1 MRRKFLHFLLFLII
15 LHSSWAYNIFSH
27 VDPKPYSRKGA
38 VGASAAP
45 TISEIT
51 PGSCTLDVTWSCSSC
66 PSTFDGFNIYWQQ
79 TGKESQSEKVSYQT
93 NQYNIHGL
101 ISSQSYTVWVAS
113 IIDDAETNSDQ
124 EHESTEKGVPY
135 DVSGIQT
142 DTVSD
147 SVINV
152 SWQKT
157 SNPCPIKG
165 YEVSWNGIAKF
176 DDGLTPNGRR
186 ETDENTTSIEIDNLV
201 PYTTYNFYVSE
212 ITTDGT
218 IGNFS
223 ESSTVDT
230 DEGAASA
237 PDPVTS
243 EALGPY
249 SAQIHWTLPDAA
261 NGVITGYHISCQILP
276 NEHDDCDVEV
286 GDDVFS
292 YEVTTLL
299 DCGEYTFSVQAIN
312 AGGLGEAGTHSS
324 TTDAGKPG
332 DITGFSYANI
342 TSDSIFLIWD
352 NLTTNCPVTKYDLHV
367 EGKVL
372 WNEKTEKFDKDIPE
386 EDQYFLLE
394 NLTPYTSYNISIRA
408 TTKGGPTNY
417 VSQVV
422 ETLEG
427 VAAAPVDL
435 TASTIDDTSISLS
448 WSESP
453 AINGLLQ
460 GYHITCKKSL
470 TDLTNDCDEY
480 TGDLTYDVTGLDGC
494 SDFNFNVAAVNRN
507 GDGEGAT
514 AKSSTDNQTP
524 GDMGDVTTTEAN
536 STNITVT
543 VEPPETTCEV
553 LHYDVEGTG
562 VAQWNEN
569 LTIPYKGTLVKSGV
583 GNTYIIPD
591 VNPYTAYTFN
601 ISATTAGGTTNGVP
615 YEETTAEGVPSEPAN
630 FRATVLDSRRVRLTW
645 DEPEFQNGDRLEDY
659 YLSYE
664 LLGMESEEIDLGKI
678 VKTYTLGD
686 DDSETLLPC
695 QTYNIRLR
703 ASNENGI
710 GSAASLRAK
719 LDAEEPNPVARLRC
733 NPVDSHSAELTWKVE
748 PTTCRIKYYTISLN
762 GNIEW
767 SNTSITV
774 VNETNIPPNGGSL
787 TLTDLIAD
795 TIYDITLQ
803 PGNDA
808 GLGEAQSCQQF
819 VTDLDVPEKPEDL
832 KVTDSSKSKLEIN
845 WLAPKMR
852 NGVLTS
858 FKITW
863 GENGQAFVDAVND
876 ISNVYSYSIEDLD
889 DDKIYEIKVSA
900 GNSKGYG
907 NEATANGETE
917 KSHLGA
923 ILGTVIPV
931 IVIIIAVALGV
942 WYNKSHKKKKKNTS
956 NSDD

>member
-1 MRRKFLHFLLFLII
+1 MKRNFLHLVSVLSLFQIYFALDRVNAIE
-15 LHSSWAYNIFSH
+15 SH
-27 VDPKPYSRKGA
+27 KNDANNA
-38 VGASAAP
+38 VQDSAAP
-45 TISEIT
+45 TINDIT

-66 PSTFDGFNIYWQQ
+66 PSTFDSFNVYWQQ

-93 NQYNIHGL
+93 NECTIDGL

-113 IIDDAETNSDQ
+113 IIDDEETNSDQ
-124 EHESTEKGVPY
+124 EQKSTGKGVPY

-142 DTVSD
+142 DTVSG

-176 DDGLTPNGRR
+176 DGDLKPNGHL
-186 ETDENTTSIEIDNLV
+186 ETDENTTSIEVDNLV

-212 ITTDGT
+212 ITTDGI

-237 PDPVTS
+237 PYPVTS
-243 EALGPY
+243 VALGPY
-249 SAQIHWTLPDAA
+249 SAQVNWGRPEAP

-276 NEHDDCDVEV
+276 DERDDCDVEV
-286 GDDVFS
+286 GVDVFS
-292 YEVTTLL
+292 YNVTRLL
-299 DCGEYTFSVQAIN
+299 DCGEYTFSVRAIN

-324 TTDAGKPG
+324 TTDAGEPG

-367 EGKVL
+367 EGKIL

-417 VSQVV
+417 VSQVL

-427 VAAAPVDL
+427 VAEAPVDL
-435 TASTIDDTSISLS
+435 TALTVDSSTVSLS
-448 WSESP
+448 WSPSP
-453 AINGLLQ
+453 AINGFLRS
-460 GYHITCKKSL
+460 YHITCKKAM
-470 TDLTNDCDEY
+470 TDLTLDCDAY
-480 TGDLTYDVTGLDGC
+480 TGDLTYDVTGLDSC
-494 SDFNFNVAAVNRN
+494 SDFIFNVTAVNGN

-514 AKSSTDNQTP
+514 ARSTTANGTP
-524 GDMGDVTTTEAN
+524 GDMGDVTTSEVS

-543 VEPPETTCEV
+543 VVPPETTCEV
-553 LHYDVEGTG
+553 LRYDVEGIG

-615 YEETTAEGVPSEPAN
+615 YEETTTEGVPSEPAN
-630 FRATVLDSRRVRLTW
+630 FKATVLDSRRVRLTW
-645 DEPEFQNGDRLEDY
+645 DEPEFQNGDRLVDY
-659 YLSYE
+659 YLSYD
-664 LLGMESEEIDLGKI
+664 LLGNENEEIVLGRI
-678 VKTYTLGD
+678 VETYTLGD

-710 GSAASLRAK
+710 GSAASLRVK
-719 LDAEEPNPVARLRC
+719 LDAEIPNAVSFLKC
-733 NPVDSHSAELTWKVE
+733 NPVDPQTVELTWE
-748 PTTCRIKYYTISLN
+748 TQPTSCRIDYYQITLRGNILWDGTTTNSSFNVSETSLN
-762 GNIEW
+762 EGRV
-767 SNTSITV
+767 TLDGLTAYTMYSITV
-774 VNETNIPPNGGSL
+774 E
-787 TLTDLIAD
+787 A
-795 TIYDITLQ
+795 
-803 PGNDA
+803 GNDA
-808 GLGEAQSCQQF
+808 GLGEATSCSCE
-819 VTDLDVPEKPEDL
+819 TEPDVPSEPTSLALVIGTLTESGFSVTWNDPIFENGIMEDFR
-832 KVTDSSKSKLEIN
+832 IN
-845 WLAPKMR
+845 LSYGGITIEENTVAYSDDTAS
-852 NGVLTS
+852 NYYYSFTQLTS
-858 FKITW
+858 DTLYIVSVAAENNAGVGNAAQLPIIT
-863 GENGQAFVDAVND
+863 
-876 ISNVYSYSIEDLD
+876 S
-889 DDKIYEIKVSA
+889 
-900 GNSKGYG
+900 
-907 NEATANGETE
+907 
-917 KSHLGA
+917 
-923 ILGTVIPV
+923 
-931 IVIIIAVALGV
+931 
-942 WYNKSHKKKKKNTS
+942 
-956 NSDD
+956 